1 VSSSRHDTRPA
12 VRVLPDRRPSPPA
25 GRQPPRGLD
34 RLQFGHPSGE
44 PAAPEGALAESNGA
58 GRSTDG
64 GQDAGAPTVSGA
76 PEIGIRGVFRRF
88 WPFARPYRRWLVVA
102 TLFVILNPALDT
114 AAIWMFKVL
123 VDDVLTPHDFSAFPR
138 VAAAYTGLTVLI
150 GVVSFADRYLSVWVA
165 ERFLA
170 DLRGAVYR
178 HLHTLSL
185 DFFERR
191 PLGDILSRLTG
202 DVAKIEGLV
211 LSGVTR
217 ALSYALRILFFG
229 AALVF
234 ISWQL
239 ALVAVVVAPV
249 FWAVSRGLA
258 RRLKQAARDSRRETG
273 ALSAAAEEGL
283 GNTALVRAY
292 NKQDSEVARFQRHN
306 LAVLAAEM
314 RWIRVRGIL
323 TPIGDLLELL
333 GLLLVIGFGTWQL
346 SRGQLSLGEMLAFM
360 AYFGQMYSPLRGIG
374 RLGNSLSSATASAE
388 RIVEILDTRPAVQE
402 AAVTAP
408 RPWRGGVSFEDVTFR
423 YPGQNVDVVEG
434 VTLTVEPG
442 QMLALVGSSGAGKS
456 TIGKLLLR
464 HYDATAGSI
473 CIGGSDVRS
482 LALADLRET
491 VCVVMQETLIF
502 DGTIRE
508 NILWGR
514 PNATPEAFETAV
526 EASDVDTFVQRLPD
540 GYETRVGQRGRRLSG
555 GQRQRVAIAR
565 AMLRDPPILLLDEP
579 TTGLDA
585 ATVARLLQP
594 LRRLMAERTTIIISH
609 NIDLVTEAD
618 LIVVLDKGRIVEQ
631 GKHLDLRI
639 KGGVYEQLYQPV
651 DTPATPSDPCAPILA
666 RHALVR
672 ALT

>member
-1 VSSSRHDTRPA
+1 MPEV
-12 VRVLPDRRPSPPA
+12 
-25 GRQPPRGLD
+25 GL
-34 RLQFGHPSGE
+34 R
-44 PAAPEGALAESNGA
+44 A
-58 GRSTDG
+58 
-64 GQDAGAPTVSGA
+64 
-76 PEIGIRGVFRRF
+76 VFRRF
-88 WPFARPYRRWLVVA
+88 WPFARPYRRWLAVA
-102 TLFVILNPALDT
+102 SVFILLDPVLDT
-114 AAIWMFKVL
+114 AALWMFKVL

-138 VAAAYTGLTVLI
+138 VAVAYTGLTVLV

-170 DLRGAVYR
+170 DLRRVVYR

-217 ALSYALRILFFG
+217 ALSYALRILLFG
-229 AALVF
+229 AALVL
-234 ISWQL
+234 ISWRL

-258 RRLKQAARDSRRETG
+258 RRLKQAARESRRQTG

-292 NKQDSEVARFQRHN
+292 NQQDSDVARFQRHN
-306 LAVLAAEM
+306 LAVLAAEL
-314 RWIRVRGIL
+314 RWTRLRGIL

-346 SRGQLSLGEMLAFM
+346 SQGQLSLGEMLAFM
-360 AYFGQMYSPLRGIG
+360 AYFGQLYSPLRGIG

-388 RIVEILDTRPAVQE
+388 RIVEILDTRPAVHE
-402 AAVTAP
+402 AAVPAP
-408 RPWRGGVSFEDVTFR
+408 RPSRGVVSFEHVGFR
-423 YPGQNVDVVEG
+423 YPGQNVNVVEG
-434 VTLTVEPG
+434 ITRAVRPG
-442 QMLALVGSSGAGKS
+442 QILALVGSSGAGKS
-456 TIGKLLLR
+456 TIGKLLVR
-464 HYDATAGSI
+464 HYDPTAGSI
-473 CIGGSDVRS
+473 WIDGWNVLS

-491 VCVVMQETLIF
+491 VSVVMQETLIF

-514 PNATPEAFETAV
+514 PDATPEAFEAAV
-526 EASDVDTFVQRLPD
+526 AAADVDTFVQRLPD

-565 AMLRDPPILLLDEP
+565 AMLRDSPVLLLDEP
-579 TTGLDA
+579 TTGLDS
-585 ATVARLLQP
+585 ATVARLRQP
-594 LRRLMAERTTIIISH
+594 LRRLMAARTTIIITH
-609 NIDLVTEAD
+609 NIEMVTDAD

-631 GKHLDLRI
+631 GQHAELRV
-639 KGGVYEQLYQPV
+639 KGGVYEHLCRAGGMPPSAV
-651 DTPATPSDPCAPILA
+651 ESVTPSRSPSAE
-666 RHALVR
+666 ALS
-672 ALT
+672 